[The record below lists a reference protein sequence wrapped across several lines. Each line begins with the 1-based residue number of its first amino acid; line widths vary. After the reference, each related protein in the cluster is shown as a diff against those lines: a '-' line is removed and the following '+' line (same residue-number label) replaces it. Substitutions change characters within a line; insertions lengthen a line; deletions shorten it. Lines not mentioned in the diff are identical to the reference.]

1 MFGYSFVQQTITD
14 FCGDLGVAEGNK
26 TLSLPPRTQTNRM
39 KDRMNDSTKSTPGMA
54 EGAPTIQAQT
64 LPFSRPVYY
73 LLFSAEE
80 ETSPKSEPQRAEALY
95 D

>member
-1 MFGYSFVQQTITD
+1 
-14 FCGDLGVAEGNK
+14 
-26 TLSLPPRTQTNRM
+26 M

-95 D
+95 DWKEVSEKWQDEWESPPTFHSP